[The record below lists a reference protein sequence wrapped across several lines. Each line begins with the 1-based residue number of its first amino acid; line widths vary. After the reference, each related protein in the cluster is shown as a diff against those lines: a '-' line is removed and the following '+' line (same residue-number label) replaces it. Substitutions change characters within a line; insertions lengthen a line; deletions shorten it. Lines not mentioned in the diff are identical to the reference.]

1 MTKHEKIFKAFFSTF
16 HMTPLNEE
24 IDEFQDKLKEQGL
37 EIVESKTIRMR
48 KDINKLYKKNGK
60 KMIDFIKTKNVIDVY
75 KESTYLGNIFL
86 SLNYEKY
93 YFNPSGIAISES
105 QLTTILEKMR
115 KLNNELT
122 NLSGE

>member
-1 MTKHEKIFKAFFSTF
+1 MTKHEKIFKAFFRIF
-16 HMTPLNEE
+16 RMTPLNEE

-37 EIVESKTIRMR
+37 EIVE
-48 KDINKLYKKNGK
+48 
-60 KMIDFIKTKNVIDVY
+60 
-75 KESTYLGNIFL
+75 